1 MVTYKIYKVNA
12 PYAGLEKIVSYRFVF
27 DFAVQSRPYV
37 LSIVPH
43 RMFPLM

>member
-1 MVTYKIYKVNA
+1 MRLK
-12 PYAGLEKIVSYRFVF
+12 LDLKIVSYRFVF